1 MPGIVVG
8 VDGSAHSRKA
18 LEWALTES
26 ALRHA
31 PLTVLAVSPVAASIF
46 GLSAQHYPADQEA
59 TAHVQEV
66 TQKLVDEVIAGREA
80 APGQPVTVQA
90 VSGLAADE
98 LIRASADADLLV
110 VGARGAGGFSRLM
123 LGSVSTQVSHHA
135 LCPVVIV
142 PPDGQR

>member
-18 LEWALTES
+18 LEWAFTEA
-26 ALRHA
+26 ALRGT
-31 PLTVLAVSPVAASIF
+31 PLTVMAVSPVAASIF
-46 GLSAQHYPADQEA
+46 GLSAQHYPADVESQRHAE
-59 TAHVQEV
+59 EV
-66 TQKLVDEVIAGREA
+66 TRKLVDEVIAGLPA
-80 APGQPVTVQA
+80 APAVKVTVKA
-90 VSGLAADE
+90 IAGLPADE
-98 LIRASADADLLV
+98 LVRASAGADLLV

-142 PPDGQR
+142 PPDEAR